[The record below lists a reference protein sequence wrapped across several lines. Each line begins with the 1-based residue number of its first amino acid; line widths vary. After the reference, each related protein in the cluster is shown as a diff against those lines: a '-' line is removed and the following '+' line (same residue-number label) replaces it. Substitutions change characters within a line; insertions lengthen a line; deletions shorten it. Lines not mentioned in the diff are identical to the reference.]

1 MGVSVAQYAIHQ
13 GGIALAYGVVSLFLH
28 KIIRIF
34 GQQSVEIASVVLL
47 VLAITGIISGYILN
61 LHTPIYVTILIL
73 LGSIGSIYLTN
84 RAQIMAVTYRAEWE
98 GKVSALIMLGRW
110 LLTALLL
117 QVSGALYH
125 INESLALT
133 VVAFAWAAEIIVLWN
148 NLKPNNSVS

>member
-1 MGVSVAQYAIHQ
+1 
-13 GGIALAYGVVSLFLH
+13 
-28 KIIRIF
+28 
-34 GQQSVEIASVVLL
+34 
-47 VLAITGIISGYILN
+47 
-61 LHTPIYVTILIL
+61 
-73 LGSIGSIYLTN
+73 
-84 RAQIMAVTYRAEWE
+84 MAVTYRAEWE